1 MIGFSTASA
10 AANPPHSLKEAYHFR
25 RPSSLPME
33 PAALFQANLTLIDR
47 VIAGVCRRA
56 RLYDADAEDF
66 ASVAR
71 LALMEDD
78 YAILRKWEGRSSLEG
93 YLTIV
98 IRRLLSDQRN
108 RDLGRWHA
116 SSEATR
122 LGPAAVLLE
131 QLLVRD
137 GRALEEAV
145 PIVVSAHPELGHAD
159 VVSLSGKLPP
169 HAKRP
174 RAVPLDSAMPFA
186 AAAERADARVLENET
201 RALSE
206 QASRIVRRA
215 IDGWPDE
222 DAMILRF
229 RFGSMMSIA
238 EISRMLRLPQ
248 RPLYRRIEAMLAA
261 LRRALD
267 GAGLDAAVL
276 SSVIGEA
283 SQELNFGL
291 ADWKNAIPR
300 QSLENDEATEESR

>member
-1 MIGFSTASA
+1 
-10 AANPPHSLKEAYHFR
+10 
-25 RPSSLPME
+25 ME

-78 YAILRKWEGRSSLEG
+78 HAILRKWEARSSLEG

-116 SSEATR
+116 SADATR

-131 QLLVRD
+131 QLLTRD

-145 PIVVSAHPELGHAD
+145 PIVVSAHPELRHAD
-159 VVSLSGKLPP
+159 VVSLSEKLPP
-169 HAKRP
+169 HTKRP
-174 RAVPLDSAMPFA
+174 RAVALEGAVLFA
-186 AAAERADARVLENET
+186 TERADARVLENET
-201 RALSE
+201 RSLSE
-206 QASRIVRRA
+206 QASRVVRRA

-261 LRRALD
+261 LRHALD

-300 QSLENDEATEESR
+300 QSLENDAAAEESR